1 MLTALVIRS
10 VERARGLLT
19 ALLLLLCGFQ
29 FAIAIIASEL
39 DRTRTFALLSALVPA
54 AVQQMAGGLV
64 FTSYTG
70 LAAFGFFHPVVVLV
84 FCEAAIFLA
93 SEPAWEVEAG
103 LVDLTMAR
111 AVPRRLAV
119 TRTILVTCGALAA
132 IALLMVFSARM
143 ALVAYAPP
151 GAALPPPRTTLLLAA
166 NLLALGWWFAA
177 LSLLTST
184 LVRRRSVAIG
194 IGGTAAVGLYLL
206 NLFAEISSRAAAL
219 RPLSPYHYFNAPAI
233 LRGAGMTWPRDIG
246 VLVGTTAVMLI
257 AAYRVYRE
265 RDL

>member
-1 MLTALVIRS
+1 MLTALVVRS
-10 VERARGLLT
+10 VERARGFLA
-19 ALLLLLCGFQ
+19 ALLVLLCGFQ

-39 DRTRTFALLSALVPA
+39 DRTRTFALLATLVPA

-64 FTSYTG
+64 FTSFTG

-93 SEPAWEVEAG
+93 SEPAWEVESG

-111 AVPRRLAV
+111 AVPRRLAI
-119 TRTILVTCGALAA
+119 TRTVLVAWGALAG
-132 IALLMVFSARM
+132 IAVLMAVSARL
-143 ALVAYAPP
+143 ALVAYAPS
-151 GAALPPPRTTLLLAA
+151 GAALPPPRTTALLAA
-166 NLLALGWWFAA
+166 NLVALGWWFAA
-177 LSLLTST
+177 LSLLAAT
-184 LVRRRSVAIG
+184 LVRRRSLAIG
-194 IGGTAAVGLYLL
+194 IGGMAAVGLYLL

-233 LRGAGMTWPRDIG
+233 LRGAGMTWPRDIA
-246 VLVGTTAVMLI
+246 VLLATAAVMLI
-257 AAYRVYRE
+257 VAYRVYEE